1 MTDNMNKL
9 PGNIFREYDI
19 RGLADT
25 ELTDE
30 VVENIG
36 MAFGTY
42 LSQRGVRKASIG
54 GDVRLSTDRIKNAV
68 IRGLTSIGIDI
79 VDIGIVTTPILYWSM
94 FHLNL
99 DGAVMVTGSHNP
111 KDMNGLKL
119 AYGKATLYGKEIQ
132 DIRAIIENNRMVK
145 TDRKGT
151 VTRTD
156 ISQGYVDMLL
166 SKIKL
171 GKRKLKVVLDSGN
184 GTAGLF
190 ASSYFNGLGCETI
203 PLFCEPD
210 GHFPNHHPDPL
221 KRENLRFVIDAIKRY
236 GADLGIA
243 FDGDADRIG
252 VVDDKGNVVWG
263 DILMAFYWREILPKH
278 PGAIAI
284 IEVKCSQALEDEIL
298 RLGGKP
304 YYWKAG
310 HSLIKAKMKEL
321 HALFSGE
328 LSGHMFFADEYFGY
342 DDSFY
347 AAGRLLRILSSSDKT
362 LSELLSDM
370 PVYYSTAEVR
380 VDCPDDRKFD
390 VIEAIKE
397 EALKDHEAI
406 TVDGVRIK
414 YPDGWGLVR
423 ASNTQPELVTRCEG
437 RTENALRSITDD
449 MKHRMIKAGLPDFEW
464 TY

>member
-1 MTDNMNKL
+1 MQTL
-9 PGNIFREYDI
+9 PVNIFREYDI
-19 RGLADT
+19 RGIAEK

-36 MAFGTY
+36 GAFGTY
-42 LSQRGVRKASIG
+42 LSERGVKRITIG
-54 GDVRLSTDRIKNAV
+54 GDVRHSTPRIKDAA
-68 IRGLTSIGIDI
+68 IRGLTTAGID
-79 VDIGIVTTPILYWSM
+79 VTDIGIVTTPILYWSL
-94 FHLNL
+94 FHFDLNGGL
-99 DGAVMVTGSHNP
+99 MITGSHNP

-119 AYGKATLYGKEIQ
+119 ACGKTTLYGEEIQ
-132 DIRAIIENNRMVK
+132 KIRSIIENEGIIQAPK
-145 TDRKGT
+145 KGK
-151 VTRTD
+151 VTRAD
-156 ISQGYVDMLL
+156 ISDEYVQMLL
-166 SKIKL
+166 SKIQL
-171 GKRKLKVVLDSGN
+171 GEKKLKVVVDSGN
-184 GTAGLF
+184 GTAGINIRTFLE
-190 ASSYFNGLGCETI
+190 GLGCTMI

-210 GHFPNHHPDPL
+210 GDFPNHHPDPL
-221 KRENLRFVIDAIKRY
+221 KRENLAFVIDEIRKTN
-236 GADLGIA
+236 ADLGIA

-252 VVDDKGNVVWG
+252 VVNDKGEVVWG
-263 DILMAFYWREILPKH
+263 DTLMALYWREILPKN
-278 PGAIAI
+278 PGAVAI

-328 LSGHMFFADEYFGY
+328 LSGHMFFADEYFGF

-347 AAGRLLRILSSSDKT
+347 AAGRLLRILSNSEKN

-370 PVYYSTAEVR
+370 PVYYSTAEIR

-390 VIEAIKE
+390 VIEKIKK

-406 TVDGVRIK
+406 TIDGVRII
-414 YPDGWGLVR
+414 YNEGWGLVR
-423 ASNTQPELVTRCEG
+423 ASNTQPVLVTRCEG
-437 RTENALRSITDD
+437 RTKEVLDKITSD
-449 MKHRMIKAGLPDFEW
+449 MKRRLLDAGLPDFEW